1 MFGFETTPDIYHG
14 LFFQM
19 EPYLKNHIELKLK
32 ARKDL
37 KELIKNEKQPE
48 IKQNYEIKAELIK
61 LMLNSCYGFT
71 LCNLTS
77 SKFKTFKNAHNV
89 PKHKARRKNV
99 KSCLKLANNCYL
111 LELNKISQE
120 PFATMLGHIGCTILF
135 HSKRILLKR
144 LDFMLKYL
152 SPVKAQ
158 LLYMDT
164 DSAHFLVK
172 HKEFEDNVDDNLKK
186 NFKLLFDKHFETGEK
201 LSGIWV
207 QEGFY
212 NSAQYIG
219 EKSYILYDTDKNT
232 HMSHMKGLNTFFQKQ
247 FCDNNINPKEYTNI
261 SYNIFFKSP
270 DFAIYKIYMNK
281 NLFSNYI
288 PTKRYFIS
296 ATGSLPLKV

>member
-1 MFGFETTPDIYHG
+1 M
-14 LFFQM
+14 
-19 EPYLKNHIELKLK
+19 
-32 ARKDL
+32 
-37 KELIKNEKQPE
+37 
-48 IKQNYEIKAELIK
+48 
-61 LMLNSCYGFT
+61 
-71 LCNLTS
+71 
-77 SKFKTFKNAHNV
+77 
-89 PKHKARRKNV
+89 
-99 KSCLKLANNCYL
+99 
-111 LELNKISQE
+111 NKISQE
-120 PFATMLGHIGCTILF
+120 PFSTMLGHIGCSILF

-144 LDFMLKYL
+144 LDFMIKYL

-172 HKEFEDNVDDNLKK
+172 HKKFEDNVDENLRNDFKK
-186 NFKLLFDKHFETGEK
+186 LFNKHFETGEK

-232 HMSHMKGLNTFFQKQ
+232 HMSHMKGLNSFFQQQ
-247 FCDNNINPKEYTNI
+247 FYDNNVNPQIFTNI

-270 DFAIYKIYMNK
+270 DFAIYKTYMNK

-296 ATGSLPLKV
+296 ATGCLPLKV